1 MIREDKAWYIIA
13 LSEFLE
19 AQVGLDA
26 QGLAPKLCWLG
37 VSVKSLDKLVFE
49 LQIRARLLSTFNGSR
64 PGLKYEHVQS
74 LFFRNRKPIALPRI
88 ILFLTRE
95 AYTAQN

>member
-49 LQIRARLLSTFNGSR
+49 LQIRARL
-64 PGLKYEHVQS
+64 S
-74 LFFRNRKPIALPRI
+74 LNFQWFEARIKIRTCAIAL
-88 ILFLTRE
+88 L
-95 AYTAQN
+95 